1 MTDNILKNR
10 ITKLLNSGLIQK
22 IYPMVKDIKVDSVD
36 EDVLSSYMHL
46 TMLVDD
52 DITYDNMY
60 EKEFDPHYLVQ
71 YHVKNLLPYV
81 SVKVD
86 YIGWDVYTTD
96 GKYVAGYDI
105 VGGSV
110 FNARDRYYRPDE
122 GGNKSF

>member
-1 MTDNILKNR
+1 MTDNIIKNR

-60 EKEFDPHYLVQ
+60 EKEFDPHYLVA
-71 YHVKNLLPYV
+71 YHVKKLIPYI
-81 SVKVD
+81 SVKVN

-96 GKYVAGYDI
+96 GKYVAGYDL
-105 VGGSV
+105 VGGGV
-110 FNARDRYYRPDE
+110 FNPRDKYYMPDKD
-122 GGNKSF
+122 GNKS

>member
-1 MTDNILKNR
+1 MSNYKIEAL
-10 ITKLLNSGLIQK
+10 TKLLNSSLITN
-22 IYPMVKDIKVDSVD
+22 IYPMVKDVKVDKID

-46 TMLVDD
+46 TIFVDD

-60 EKEFDPHYLVQ
+60 TKEFDPHYMVE

-81 SVKVD
+81 SIKTN

-96 GKYVAGYDI
+96 GKYVAGYDL

-110 FNARDRYYRPDE
+110 FNPRDRYYKPDE
-122 GGNKSF
+122 DGNKSF